1 MVTRDFWSLTS
12 CNTVD
17 WFICFITQKM
27 MDDEDLI
34 NGPSAS
40 EDEVFMYILH
50 IDLNY
55 THHHIYHFL
64 FAISMPWRSLTWDLL
79 QTTVHVKYKMPDL
92 LTLYILCTIC
102 VHIDNKNLL
111 EPLFSL
117 NVAFFT
123 GWWQKTC
130 QVVGR
135 HLWAWWKESVSNYN
149 IAYNT
154 SRIDLEPLVLCAK
167 HIKHLQVFS
176 VKKISPIFVCSPL
189 HYRGCCKLHP
199 PWLYYIL
206 NIELLL
212 IHL

>member
-1 MVTRDFWSLTS
+1 MVLAPARTRYLCID
-12 CNTVD
+12 
-17 WFICFITQKM
+17 
-27 MDDEDLI
+27 
-34 NGPSAS
+34 
-40 EDEVFMYILH
+40 YIRSQLYTPLH
-50 IDLNY
+50 Y
-55 THHHIYHFL
+55 PFL

-149 IAYNT
+149 ITYNT

-176 VKKISPIFVCSPL
+176 LKKISPMFVCSPL
-189 HYRGCCKLHP
+189 HYRGCCKLTVLHTEY
-199 PWLYYIL
+199 WTFINSFIKLNSCTIL
-206 NIELLL
+206 N
-212 IHL
+212 